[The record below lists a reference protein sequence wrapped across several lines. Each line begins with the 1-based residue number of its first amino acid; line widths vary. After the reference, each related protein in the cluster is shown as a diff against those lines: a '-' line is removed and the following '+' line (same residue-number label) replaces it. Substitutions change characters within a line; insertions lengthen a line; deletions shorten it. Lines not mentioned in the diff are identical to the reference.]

1 MYIVSSVTGRRRSER
16 KTILNR
22 SFPSSKNSHF
32 QNKAKSKTFLV
43 KRFICMRIKKHFPIN
58 GFALGLA
65 LKQRLGTTWKWPI
78 VIGLKLARIFL
89 TNQRARENKK
99 VSELQI
105 HCKPQLQTNISVNEN
120 TIPVL
125 IGRLSY
131 PIQAAYPSA
140 DQQTDLG
147 TSQARLDVD
156 TLNKNTQTWQ

>member
-1 MYIVSSVTGRRRSER
+1 MATC
-16 KTILNR
+16 KL
-22 SFPSSKNSHF
+22 
-32 QNKAKSKTFLV
+32 
-43 KRFICMRIKKHFPIN
+43 
-58 GFALGLA
+58 
-65 LKQRLGTTWKWPI
+65 PI

-89 TNQRARENKK
+89 TNQRARQEEKAR
-99 VSELQI
+99 ELQI
-105 HCKPQLQTNISVNEN
+105 HCKPQLQTNTSINEN

-156 TLNKNTQTWQ
+156 TLNKKHTNMTINEFTSKLGD